1 MEDPK
6 LSFETL
12 AIKSIEP
19 LEGDVSPVSTPLYFS
34 TTYQRNQDGS
44 YDSGFVYSRTSNPNR
59 LVLENACAKLESGHK
74 GFAFSSGMA
83 AIEAVLK
90 TLQAGDHIIIPD
102 DAYFAVFK
110 LIKEVFNRWGL
121 NYTQVDMTDLGK
133 LEKAI
138 SEKTKMIWLESP
150 SNPMLKI
157 TDISAVTKLAREN
170 NVLVAVDNTWPTPV
184 LQNPLKIGAD
194 VVVHSTTKY
203 FGGHS
208 DVLGGVVVINN
219 NDKLVKQLENIQ
231 NLGGGVLSP
240 FDSWLTAR
248 GLQTLFLR
256 VKAQSESAYRLA
268 MYLDENPNIEKVF
281 YPGLPSHKGHEIA
294 KKQMQNGF
302 GAMLSV
308 TIKGGEQEA
317 IGVSNKLQL
326 FTTATS
332 LGGVES
338 LIEHRK
344 SVEGPESNTPDNLLR
359 ISVGLENID
368 DLISDWQ
375 KALT

>member
-1 MEDPK
+1 MKDSK

-12 AIKSIEP
+12 ALKSTEP
-19 LEGDVSPVSTPLYFS
+19 FAGEVSPVSTPLYFS
-34 TTYQRNQDGS
+34 TTYHRNKDGS

-59 LVLENACAKLESGHK
+59 LVLEKACAKLEGGHR
-74 GFAFSSGMA
+74 GFAFASGMA
-83 AIEAVLK
+83 GIEAVLK
-90 TLQAGDHIIIPD
+90 TLQTGEHIIIPD

-121 NYTQVDMTDLGK
+121 SYTQVDMTE
-133 LEKAI
+133 LEQVENAI
-138 SEKTKMIWLESP
+138 NEKTKMIWLESP

-157 TDISAVTKLAREN
+157 TDINAVTKIARDN
-170 NVLVAVDNTWPTPV
+170 NILVAVDNTWPTPV
-184 LQNPLKIGAD
+184 VQNPIKMGAD
-194 VVVHSTTKY
+194 IVVHSTTKY

-208 DVLGGVVVINN
+208 DVLGGVVVINK
-219 NDKLVKQLENIQ
+219 NDKLEKHLEDIQ

-256 VKAQSESAYRLA
+256 VKAQSENAFKLA
-268 MYLDENPNIEKVF
+268 EFLNENSNIEKVF
-281 YPGLPSHKGHEIA
+281 YPGLPSHKGHEVV
-294 KKQMQNGF
+294 KKQMHNGF

-308 TIKGGEQEA
+308 TVKGGEQKA
-317 IGVSNKLQL
+317 IEISNKLQL

-368 DLISDWQ
+368 DLIFDWQ
-375 KALT
+375 KALE